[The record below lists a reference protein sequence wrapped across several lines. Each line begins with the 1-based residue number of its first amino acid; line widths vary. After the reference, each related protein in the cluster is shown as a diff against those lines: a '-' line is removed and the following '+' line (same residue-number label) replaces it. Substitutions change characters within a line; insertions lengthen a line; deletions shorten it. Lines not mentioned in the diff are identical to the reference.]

1 MQQEKSPEDE
11 AFEELE
17 KRQQTATEKTLTS
30 PSEVVKEAMRPFEE
44 AVLEMSQ
51 DALLYGTGMMT
62 VSMNNQGQIE
72 AETIRYRDAFPKGY
86 TIHDIMPVS
95 RNETLEEVAKEF
107 DKMKSLGD
115 TAASF
120 AAYVRAMKR

>member
-1 MQQEKSPEDE
+1 MTQEKSPEDE
-11 AFEELE
+11 AFDAITQS
-17 KRQQTATEKTLTS
+17 QQMKESGAR
-30 PSEVVKEAMRPFEE
+30 VVKELMRPFEE
-44 AVLEMSQ
+44 AVQEMSM
-51 DALLYGTGMMT
+51 DALMYGTGMMK
-62 VSMNNQGQIE
+62 VSMNNEGKIE

-107 DKMKSLGD
+107 DRMTSLGD

-120 AAYVRAMKR
+120 AAFVRGMKK